1 MTILNWFKFIGNSF
15 VEKSISDY
23 YQPLKNVTK
32 AKEEAMQESLMYKTD
47 CDKFESDPENYS
59 PKELEDIKIQYDEFK
74 NSNKRIDQ
82 LK

>member
-1 MTILNWFKFIGNSF
+1 
-15 VEKSISDY
+15 
-23 YQPLKNVTK
+23 
-32 AKEEAMQESLMYKTD
+32 MQESLMYKTD
-47 CDKFESDPENYS
+47 CDKFESEPENYS